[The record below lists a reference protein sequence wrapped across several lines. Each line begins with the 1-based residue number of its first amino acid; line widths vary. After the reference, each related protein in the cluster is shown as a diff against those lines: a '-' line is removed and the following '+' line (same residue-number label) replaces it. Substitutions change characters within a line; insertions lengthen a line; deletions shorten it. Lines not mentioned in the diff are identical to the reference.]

1 MRRDI
6 QALRGLAVLAVVL
19 YHVGGF
25 GFHGGF
31 LGVDIFFVISG
42 FVITKKLSQTEG
54 SLGRV
59 LKDFYLRRI
68 RRILP
73 ASVLVIALTLLGS
86 YLFLSPLSFHRLAM
100 DGFAATFF
108 VPNLF
113 FLHQQTDY
121 LNQGLDASPFL
132 HYWSLGVEEQFYFI
146 WPLVFFG
153 AFKKKIL
160 PVLISLVFFAS
171 LGIIWTSHNSV
182 QSFYLPFTRF
192 WEFMAG
198 ASLIYLTPLSKSWS
212 YGENKR
218 GGGLGALCAFISWS
232 VAICSAI
239 FITSDHPTPG
249 LTTLIPVVAAV
260 GIIAIGFNTALLR
273 PLAWL
278 GDISFSLYLVHWPII
293 IFFAS
298 GKVSLP
304 LMARCAILVLSLGAA
319 ALLYYFYENPIRR
332 SKKIARKSLL
342 LLLIAL
348 LVGGVSAGS
357 LQAASSHIK
366 IATKSFSIDLSEPV
380 IYADGCHLPF
390 DVIAA
395 SRPCLFGETTATKT
409 IALVGDS
416 HAAQWFAGLE
426 AAAKLHHWKL
436 LALTKS
442 SCPPAIWAIT
452 RAGSLDASCIAW
464 AKKVQSQLAAS
475 KPDLIVLSSY
485 TQYQYVIAA
494 HTAVSSQATMAGP
507 TYADK
512 WSAGLNDFLSPLLGG
527 AVTSSRI
534 VLLGDTPNP
543 TVNSPACLAKHLSHP
558 QSCDFT
564 YRPSAATTATKALSQ
579 QLGILYV
586 DPTKWLCNPSPA
598 SPTKTSKSPAQC
610 LAVIGGHNTYRDASH
625 ISVATSHYLSG
636 TLAKALNL

>member
-1 MRRDI
+1 MPAEWETGGDNLPNMRRDI

-42 FVITKKLSQTEG
+42 YVITKKLSQTEG
-54 SLGRV
+54 SLGDV
-59 LKDFYLRRI
+59 LKDFYLRRV

-73 ASVLVIALTLLGS
+73 ASVLVIALTLLGT

-132 HYWSLGVEEQFYFI
+132 HYWSLGVEEQFYLI

-153 AFKKKIL
+153 VFKKKIL
-160 PVLISLVFFAS
+160 PVLISLVFFAG

-192 WEFMAG
+192 WEFMSG
-198 ASLIYLTPLSKSWS
+198 AALIYLTPLSRRWS
-212 YGENKR
+212 NGENNKR
-218 GGGLGALCAFISWS
+218 SGLAAFCALLTWF
-232 VAICSAI
+232 VAIFSTI

-260 GIIAIGFNTALLR
+260 GIIAIGFNAALLR

-278 GDISFSLYLVHWPII
+278 GDISFSLYLLHWPII
-293 IFFAS
+293 IYFAS
-298 GKVSLP
+298 GKSSLTLP
-304 LMARCAILVLSLGAA
+304 TRIFIVALSIALA

-332 SKKIARKSLL
+332 SKRIAAKSLVVL
-342 LLLIAL
+342 MVAL
-348 LVGGVSAGS
+348 LVGGLSAAS
-357 LQAASSHIK
+357 LQAASSHITTS
-366 IATKSFSIDLSEPV
+366 TKRFSIDTSEPI
-380 IYADGCHLPF
+380 IYANGCHLPF
-390 DVIAA
+390 GATSGKRSCV
-395 SRPCLFGETTATKT
+395 FGDTSAKRS

-416 HAAQWFAGLE
+416 HAAQWFTGLD
-426 AAAKLHHWKL
+426 AAAKSHHWKL

-442 SCPPAIWAIT
+442 SCPPAIWAIS
-452 RAGSLDASCIAW
+452 RAGSLDTSCIAW
-464 AKKVQSQLAAS
+464 AKQVRSQLAAS
-475 KPDLIVLSSY
+475 KPEIILLSSY

-494 HTAVSSQATMAGP
+494 HTALSSQATMAGP

-512 WSAGLNDFLSPLLGG
+512 WSAGLNDFIAPLLHNP
-527 AVTSSRI
+527 SSRVVI
-534 VLLGDTPNP
+534 LGDTPNP
-543 TVNSPACLAKHLSHP
+543 PVNSPSCLAKNLRSP
-558 QSCDFT
+558 TRCNFS
-564 YRPSAATTATKALSQ
+564 YLPSNATSATKSLAQ
-579 QLGILYV
+579 RLGLDYI
-586 DPTKWLCNPSPA
+586 DPTSWLCALNKCSA
-598 SPTKTSKSPAQC
+598 I
-610 LAVIGGHNTYRDASH
+610 IGAHNTYRDASH
-625 ISVATSHYLSG
+625 ISVPTATYLSARI
-636 TLAKALNL
+636 AKALGL